1 MNEKRSVDPWILE
14 RVSKLNN
21 GDQVYIDHICDEL
34 KTLQDKVSNTAFDKQ
49 VSELVDKT
57 IKAMQYMTFTI
68 QSIRDGLSFIAFEVN
83 DDL

>member
-14 RVSKLNN
+14 RVESLNT
-21 GDQVYIDHICDEL
+21 GDQTYIDHICDEL